1 MRCKQREVILEESL
15 ACPRR
20 GCMLFIS
27 SLRSNLMGSQHFGD
41 QLSPRLPLDHGIKGE
56 DQLKQETALKS
67 PFLLQQFASVV

>member
-1 MRCKQREVILEESL
+1 
-15 ACPRR
+15 
-20 GCMLFIS
+20 MLFIS